1 VDSFLFPIIKKVMV
15 TYSTVYP
22 QSLALKVN
30 CRSFVVVGVIWFRD
44 QQVVKSFKHLTDIDC
59 TLLSALLR
67 VFGEIAR
74 NGF

>member
-1 VDSFLFPIIKKVMV
+1 
-15 TYSTVYP
+15 
-22 QSLALKVN
+22 
-30 CRSFVVVGVIWFRD
+30 
-44 QQVVKSFKHLTDIDC
+44 VVKSFKHLTDIDC